1 MHGFHQCPLQTL
13 NSTSLTQSLAISH
26 PACIHA
32 CIPFCHTDD
41 KVTKQHV
48 TAGTTVEAGNA
59 SNTDVEPSYED
70 PELGYRQNGSGRQ
83 SALKLS
89 RVYTNEIDVLTN
101 DDHQKQVSI
110 IVSGWSSKITTVYS

>member
-1 MHGFHQCPLQTL
+1 MHVY
-13 NSTSLTQSLAISH
+13 
-26 PACIHA
+26 
-32 CIPFCHTDD
+32 IPFCHTDD
-41 KVTKQHV
+41 KVTKQDFP
-48 TAGTTVEAGNA
+48 AGST

-70 PELGYRQNGSGRQ
+70 PELGPRQNGSGRQ

-110 IVSGWSSKITTVYS
+110 YCIWLVF